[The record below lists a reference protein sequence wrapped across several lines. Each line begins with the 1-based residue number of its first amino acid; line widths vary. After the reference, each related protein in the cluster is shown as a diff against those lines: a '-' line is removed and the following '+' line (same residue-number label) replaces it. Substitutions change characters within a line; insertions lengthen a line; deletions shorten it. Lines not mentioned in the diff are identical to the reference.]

1 MSVFND
7 DKRTDLIG
15 EAWIDLRDIIGPA
28 GGDSDEWHQLNY
40 KGKYAGEV
48 RIEITFYDIRPKP
61 ERPVAIAK
69 AKPMLITDLDPA
81 APPPAV
87 TTTTGPRSMPK
98 RRPLPSDPVTGKA
111 PPQPQLPQP
120 TPEAIEAPPS
130 RQQPSPLPTS
140 YQPTHSPQPI
150 PEYHSPSPGAAGARY
165 QEPLDPYAAHSPNG
179 DYGAPGRYVEAPPQ
193 QYRPSDRPD
202 QYMGHGENFD
212 RYGSRSQDSFDRPQF
227 EQAPTH
233 RARSFDEDRPPP
245 PPVHRSGTGSNP
257 SMNASYQ
264 SGGSAVMRQ
273 DVLRNEALR
282 QSSNTAAYP
291 GRPQYKASPAS
302 GGSQYSGQEGGRHFS
317 YDANFDPSYRAPMQA
332 TVEDVPES
340 PDSIHGSYNRR
351 RSFAPQAQPQTQLEP
366 EYDMRTSPAP
376 LNIGRGAPA
385 GSRYAHDAAPEQ
397 RYSGG
402 PAVPERYSNGP
413 AVPDQHYG
421 GGPAAPPQ
429 HYRHDSNGYPPSP
442 PGQSPR
448 DVSGQRPYGRNSE
461 TSLVSYPS
469 QSDERA
475 LVRRSEPDGGHDDYP
490 PPVPAS
496 LIPGIGP
503 KVAQQVTERAH
514 QRRNTQSSVMDKH
527 TAPRGRTMSEIPPM
541 YEQAR
546 SPSYNAPPSSYNAP
560 SPAYNAPSPSYNAP
574 SPSYSS
580 QPPPSQS
587 RGQIMYNEGPSSSSV
602 NVVTQY
608 QGYAQ
613 NPPRDPSPN
622 PRTSPNP
629 QHTIRRKSVSPA
641 PARTDEPRR
650 LSGIPFGP
658 DSYDSFNPR
667 LSTSALRDP
676 ASGGLDFNEAT
687 KKYIAPD
694 GREVD
699 PSDHL
704 PVESW
709 APEPEPRK
717 SNVPAPSPGHDLS
730 GSARRR
736 SMVPS
741 TSSVTFSGSPYA
753 DPVSPSPPVTKGR
766 TRLQKKQN
774 RTSVAAPP
782 VSGHAYSR
790 SGGAGDMSPLA
801 PLPPHQDNFTP
812 PRHLTRASTF
822 DSAGPSE
829 NSPHYGGGYSPSP
842 HGGGGGGRP
851 LLPPIPAK
859 VPMEMSGALQLHSS
873 SVAGR
878 GNLDDY
884 NGTNGHGYG
893 YEQQQGGEWGG
904 GGGGGTLEDE
914 MARIDIGTGRSRRRR
929 W

>member
-475 LVRRSEPDGGHDDYP
+475 LVRRGEPDGGHDDYP

-560 SPAYNAPSPSYNAP
+560 SPAYNAPSPSYSAP

-641 PARTDEPRR
+641 PARTDKPRR